1 MFGKDKAN
9 QSFKIFN
16 SVVKQDIKT
25 KDICEQIRH
34 ATTHAMRLQLVH
46 FLFQIGE
53 ADGHLHQTE
62 LASIRTIA
70 SYLYVRSGDFESIHS
85 MFAKKAT
92 KKDYYTILEIQETAS
107 DDEVKKAYRKM
118 AKSFTQVQVGN
129 YFMVNVTI
137 TESAQEYLAG
147 LLEKQNCEGIGIRMF
162 ISDPGTPKAE
172 TCIAYSRPGEHN
184 EEDEIVEYDKFNA
197 YFEQRSIPFMDD
209 AKVDFA
215 EDKFG
220 GQLTIRAPNSRVPN
234 VTDDSPIEDRINY
247 LLHSEINPGLASHGG
262 NVALASVDE
271 GFAVLEFGGGCQGC
285 SSVSLTLKEGVEK
298 TLMEKIPELKGV
310 KDSTDH
316 TDTSNA
322 YM

>member
-1 MFGKDKAN
+1 
-9 QSFKIFN
+9 
-16 SVVKQDIKT
+16 
-25 KDICEQIRH
+25 
-34 ATTHAMRLQLVH
+34 
-46 FLFQIGE
+46 
-53 ADGHLHQTE
+53 
-62 LASIRTIA
+62 
-70 SYLYVRSGDFESIHS
+70 
-85 MFAKKAT
+85 
-92 KKDYYTILEIQETAS
+92 
-107 DDEVKKAYRKM
+107 
-118 AKSFTQVQVGN
+118 
-129 YFMVNVTI
+129 MVNVTI
-137 TESAQEYLAG
+137 TESAQDYLAG

-184 EEDEIVEYDKFNA
+184 EEDVIIEYDKFNA
-197 YFEQRSIPFMDD
+197 YFESRSIPFLDD

-220 GQLTIRAPNSRVPN
+220 GQLTIRAPNSRVPTVN
-234 VTDDSPIEDRINY
+234 DDSPIEDRINY

-262 NVALASVDE
+262 NVSLATMDE